1 MFNDLRVSNSISGQ
15 VPSYFAQEYPN
26 FVNFLKDYYRFLET
40 NGNSLDLL
48 NGIQDLIDI
57 ETYTG
62 VDYSSQLSESITSD
76 DVEVIVNGHVKYPL
90 TNGLLKIDDE
100 IIFYKLLSFDIVN
113 GNKVTKF
120 TDCIRGYTYNT
131 LTIEEGFTSNI
142 KTTPDSHSANVKV
155 ENQSYV
161 YLLYFLEQLRE
172 QYLSEFPKGIL
183 AQNLEKGLNVD
194 NILKRIKD
202 FYLTK
207 GTPKGIEFYFKFLF
221 QKNSEIRN
229 YRDSIFTPS
238 DATYEDKTVVR
249 LENLDSYP
257 ASDLILKKFIQSGKE
272 FTIFS
277 YENLYSNNSLS
288 LEYEISDPTKL
299 LPTKVAKIIS
309 RPDINKGYLYVDS
322 TEGFPK
328 SGTLKYRNIFIN
340 YISKKTNYFICDN
353 SIQSLNIIFNDNLDN
368 TIGKLVY
375 DVETLCVLKDIPDFY
390 FSVYSGIVDTNTT
403 KNIGY
408 VPGDIGTV
416 TNISLDDDPVLT
428 SWSYNNV
435 LPARKNNGLLSS
447 VTNLYYNDESAF
459 VNISKVPFSQY
470 PGNNSPLIP
479 EIELNGGKR
488 ILLNDRY
495 VKIPR
500 KFTQRN
506 FKNRESTLR
515 QFPVGLLID
524 GTPLFNWKSNDII
537 TLGKIDTIDIQNG
550 GSNFNVSSPP
560 SVKIDAPSTTE
571 TDKQTA
577 QVELKING
585 HIEEVNIEDS
595 GSGYPENS
603 FITIKKSDNNDPNIK
618 FRQALVSL
626 IVVGGKI
633 TKVRIIDPGTG
644 YTAPPTIEIFPD
656 LSSSANP
663 AIITAVTEGSIYKVN
678 YILDDNNEPIQG
690 KKYTENPTHQLQK
703 GIGATAIVN
712 IKNGRLHSVSLI
724 NSGQGYNSPPKINII
739 DKSGSGLGAKVIS
752 KIDSNKS
759 VNEFVIINPGINYN
773 EDTTVV
779 EIIESGGGEVI
790 NFNTQTWTPN
800 NNYRLSSH
808 INDDGS
814 YLEPIQES
822 SNTVTYNI
830 LGAPT
835 NLKYHNK
842 NDNTYQNINFE
853 ETLNL
858 QHSPII
864 GWAFDGSPIY
874 GPFGYRESLNSG
886 SDVVRMTSGYRKKLD
901 FEDIRDQTGG
911 INLGNFEIG
920 YFEEDWEWFP
930 DPKNL
935 DQQNGRFCVTPE
947 FPEGVYAYF
956 STINTSNGI
965 DKNKGGFPYFIGS
978 KYRGITFNDFN
989 TKEISTLL
997 EENLTKYVSQYDTTS
1012 IKPVDP
1018 GIFLVESI
1026 PESTDSKL
1034 SSIQVTSGGNLYKVG
1049 DQVVFDNTLTKGFG
1063 ASAYVSILKGSNV
1076 TNTAKQPYDYVE
1088 YEKESSNINQNTIFK
1103 TIDGYQGSVF
1113 NVDPIKKQLY
1123 ILRSS
1128 GSTSIINKNSEIFD
1142 DQNLSDTTIVSKL
1155 TENINTNLITTTL
1168 NGDVNNIE
1176 SLITVSNSSNITVGD
1191 YLKIDQE
1198 YLKVIEKDSLD
1209 LRVIRGVGFTK
1220 KEKHDNTSQIKI
1232 LTFIKIFSSSE
1243 FIIGDIVKID
1253 SELFKIVDI
1262 SVDRESSIQGINI
1275 INSGSG
1281 IAAGTY
1287 YLYFDGVLQLNGG
1300 ANNTTVTV
1308 ANGEVTS
1315 LTFDPDT
1322 SISDNPNIQIGD
1334 SATYSSA
1341 NFLDVDIR
1349 GSRFSNTIAVER
1361 AVFNTIAATHVSG
1374 VNAIKQSFT
1383 NAIVKKF
1390 DSDRILTTIG
1400 APNNLLSSGDEV
1412 SISASL
1418 ESVINKTITKDS
1430 NDVIK
1435 IDNTDVSTLDL
1446 YEGYSYIFDTIDL
1459 RVDFFGIF
1467 VDDNND
1473 FVPGRKYF
1481 DIDVEEKFDGNELDE
1496 FTINPKASD
1505 LTQYFLVLS
1514 DPNDLTITKNILI
1527 NTISEPINGEYSIL
1541 RSSTNDFTIYTEV
1554 DPGDNFISNYN
1565 STNLSYSTNSSTAK
1579 GPISFVTLTSGG
1591 FSYIT
1596 PPGITKITSTEGVG
1610 AILSPK
1616 TNSIGV
1622 INKIQNKFSG
1632 YGFTSDFRQ
1641 KPNIQFPQILQIS
1654 NIFTVTSANLNSGGE
1669 NYLFTPRIIVTGGGL
1684 ADNDTSHAVISSK
1697 FARTGNRSIISLN
1710 VESKGKG
1717 YSSAPNIIIEKYYF
1731 IELSGENA
1739 DTVLSFKFPFSQY
1752 ILQDD
1757 KFKVRGYYINDNGD
1771 EVFADSGTYLANL
1784 TASGIT
1790 CRLAGS
1796 NDNLDPRDT
1805 GDLNNVPS
1813 STPIQRWEFISE
1825 SRVAIATAI
1834 ITKSTFKSSEK
1845 IIFNEDENK
1854 FGFVTSS
1861 VGWQSSNS
1869 TLRVEKF
1876 NYQFKIG
1883 DTLFGEN
1890 SKSFGKITSIEGSTS
1905 EGKLGV
1911 SITKPKDFLTKK
1923 SFLGSNFEKI
1933 QDSFKYQKFSYEIGV
1948 DTPFS
1953 VWKENYK
1960 EVVHPTGYN
1969 LFARAKI
1976 ENNVRIG
1983 DPEIQVENIS
1993 TISTNIAQEI
2003 SLRRKYNYLV
2013 TRNIGNEEVEILNK
2027 KLTDVKETSEAVVAV
2042 FEDISNQF
2050 NDINTSFLLKAVDPL
2065 EPRKNDEINYIED
2078 YDVDQMLVILDN
2090 VIQTYGTT
2098 WFVTDS
2104 DKNIQFTPSQQQGEL
2119 LPDQELLTYRKFND
2133 ASIIHNYSESIQ
2145 SAGSTFNIRDN
2156 SGNPWPSSIFTT
2168 IDQDNYF
2175 VFIDGICQNNSSF
2188 TISNTNNGQI
2198 DFGSDILPIGTQL
2211 SVRYISGFL
2220 KNEFTSGSVTANTPI
2235 TLSNKPSISTFKD
2248 NYFVFVDG
2256 VLMTSGTDFI
2266 YDVNTNKD
2274 IIFTISFDYDSL
2286 IVIIDPLGVSL
2297 NTQENNLSAEQY
2309 FYKIEDGQL
2318 DIPVGT
2324 IINPEEYILDIAG
2337 VVQTPYLAYNIKTS
2351 GERKI
2356 NFTEP
2361 PRRLLAEENNPNI
2374 DTDDVYVGKQFIGL
2388 LYQRSD
2394 PTGSGG
2400 TTKNYQFDDISQN
2413 IIHIKENLDNFNI
2426 GDTISRD
2433 DAASFALIRGKNST
2447 ITKVISQSSIVNASF
2462 APTNT
2467 EIITINSLKNIF
2479 VGDRL
2484 AFNGGIGL
2492 TSSDDDELEIT
2503 SIDYVNSTITVQNI
2517 SSNTLSLNIPIDG
2530 VFDIKHNT
2538 LEIFDIET
2546 TVTNKDNSF
2555 VSGSIILSGANNIQS
2570 TSITSNVDNSIGL
2583 RLDTGIGEIQVSNVS
2598 GGALTG
2604 NANIVN
2610 GGSLYSTT
2618 PNVNIVGGS
2627 GSGATA
2633 TATIAGG
2640 IITQIALSGGTGYDS
2655 SNLPTLVIDGPP
2667 ASILEVPAGDG
2678 AQFSLNDY
2686 ILINESEI
2694 VKVTNISTDTLTV
2707 DRGQLQTQ
2715 INNFFI
2721 NTTNIKKVIPYQI
2734 TVNSFRRGFD
2744 GIKTQFKLTENFQP
2758 TNIPANSDIFVIV
2771 NGVRQKLT
2779 DSYSLSQSTPNE
2791 TEINF
2796 TEAPKY
2802 GSPCNIFYLGQTI
2815 PIQNISGQF
2824 NGTKK
2829 VFELRDN
2836 LGEIFSFNA
2845 KGKPEANISA
2855 NLIIFIDGV
2864 YQIPSVKF
2872 TDREPAYSENLSS
2885 FRLFGSILEFNTPPA
2900 FGSSFEGFI
2909 YVGSDDDYDN
2919 IDIDPSVETGD
2930 TIIQSNERSSR
2941 DVINIISST
2950 TLAVTDSLGQIEETN
2965 GINFR
2970 PNPIVAN
2977 GYQFTDLIQSEPV
2990 RESLRARRLLSSA
3003 IATGGLTG
3011 FPLTGRVAS
3020 TSSYNIEIEPIDDF
3034 IPASPDSGLDEFTF
3048 KLNASSNFPVRL
3060 LNSKYTTAVFGATAS
3075 DNETLQNVTIGY
3087 DLPFNNIIH
3096 LSTGSPTI
3104 FDNYSNTENGNT
3116 ISSPIIKEI
3125 KTITYGP
3132 TTYQEFKADVLR
3144 WEPDSDNIGGK
3155 LYLKLDDTNN
3165 PPLTTHKIRIETIGT
3180 ALPYKNNKRYAKNEL
3195 TSANGN
3201 IYITVNGRDGS
3212 IGQDGTSSES
3222 GTGPSGTGNG
3232 IQDGTVEFNYVQT
3245 IPVNTFD
3252 IDDDDLISEYQTL
3265 SVGDLFYY
3273 TT

>member
-62 VDYSSQLSESITSD
+62 VDYSSQLSVSITSD

-100 IIFYKLLSFDIVN
+100 IIFYKLLSSDIVD

-131 LTIEEGFTSNI
+131 LTIEEGFTPNI
-142 KTTPDSHSANVKV
+142 KTTPDSHSAGVKV

-183 AQNLEKGLNVD
+183 AQNLEKGINID
-194 NILKRIKD
+194 TILKRIKD

-221 QKNSEIRN
+221 QQNSEIRN
-229 YRDSIFTPS
+229 YRDAIFTPS

-257 ASDLILKKFIQSGKE
+257 TSDLILKKFIQSGKE

-277 YENLYSNNSLS
+277 YENLYSNNTLS

-299 LPTKVAKIIS
+299 LPTNVAKIIS
-309 RPDINKGYLYVDS
+309 RPDVNKGYFYVDS
-322 TEGFPK
+322 TEGFSK
-328 SGTLKYRNIFIN
+328 SGTLKYRDIFIN
-340 YISKKTNYFICDN
+340 YISKQTNYFICDT
-353 SIQSLNIIFNDNLDN
+353 SIQAISTFHKGNVDIA
-368 TIGKLVY
+368 IGELVY
-375 DVETLCVLKDIPDFY
+375 DIETLCTLKNAPSFY
-390 FSVYSGIVDTNTT
+390 FSVYSGIVDTTT
-403 KNIGY
+403 TQNIGY
-408 VPGDIGTV
+408 IPGDAGTV
-416 TNISLDDDPVLT
+416 TNISLINDPVLT
-428 SWSYNNV
+428 SWVYNDV
-435 LPARKNNGLLSS
+435 LPARTNNGLLSS
-447 VTNLYYNDESAF
+447 VTNLYYSDESAF
-459 VNISKVPFSQY
+459 VNVSKVPFSQY
-470 PGNNSPLIP
+470 PGNNSPSIP
-479 EIELNGGKR
+479 EIVLDGGKT
-488 ILLNDRY
+488 ILISDQY

-506 FKNRESTLR
+506 YKNRESTLS

-524 GTPLFNWKSNDII
+524 GTPLFNWKSNDVI

-560 SVKIDAPSTTE
+560 TVKIDEPSTSE
-571 TDKQTA
+571 GGKQTA
-577 QVELKING
+577 EVEFKING

-603 FITIKKSDNNDPNIK
+603 FIVINKSGDNDPNIT

-626 IVVGGKI
+626 IVVNGAI
-633 TKVRIIDPGTG
+633 TKVRIVDPGTG
-644 YTAPPTIEIFPD
+644 YTAPPTIQIFPN
-656 LSSSANP
+656 LSDNP

-678 YILDDNNEPIQG
+678 YILDSNNEPIQG

-703 GIGATAIVN
+703 GLGAAAVAN
-712 IKNGRLHSVSLI
+712 IKNGKLDSVSLI
-724 NSGQGYNSPPKINII
+724 NSGQEYNSPPKINII
-739 DKSGSGLGAKVIS
+739 DNTGSGIGAKVIC
-752 KIDSNKS
+752 KIDNKKVS
-759 VNEFVIINPGINYN
+759 EFVIINPGINYN
-773 EDTTVV
+773 KDTTVV

-800 NNYRLSSH
+800 NNYRLSSQ

-814 YLEPIQES
+814 YLEPITELNNENF
-822 SNTVTYNI
+822 NTVTYNI

-842 NDNTYQNINFE
+842 IDNTYQSVNFE
-853 ETLNL
+853 ETSIP

-886 SDVVRMTSGYRKKLD
+886 SEPVRMTSGYRKKLD
-901 FEDIRDQTGG
+901 FENIRDQDGG
-911 INLGNFEIG
+911 IKLGNFEKG

-956 STINTSNGI
+956 ATIDASTGI
-965 DKNKGGFPYFIGS
+965 DKNKAGFPYFIGS
-978 KYRGITFNDFN
+978 KYRGTTFNDFN
-989 TKEISTLL
+989 TKEIVTLL
-997 EENLTKYVSQYDTTS
+997 EENLTKYVSPYNTTS
-1012 IKPVDP
+1012 ISPIDS
-1018 GIFLVESI
+1018 GIFLVESV

-1034 SSIQVTSGGNLYKVG
+1034 SSIEVTSGGNLYKIG
-1049 DQVVFDNTLTKGFG
+1049 DQVVFDNTLTKGFD
-1063 ASAYVSILKGSNV
+1063 ASAHVSILKGSNI
-1076 TNTAKQPYDYVE
+1076 TNTSKQLYDYVE
-1088 YEKESSNINQNTIFK
+1088 YKKENSSITENTIFK
-1103 TIDGYQGSVF
+1103 TIDGYEGSVF

-1123 ILRSS
+1123 ILRSA

-1142 DQNLSDTTIVSKL
+1142 DQNLTDTTIVSKL
-1155 TENINTNLITTTL
+1155 SEDLTVTSFTTFLDGNI
-1168 NGDVNNIE
+1168 DKIE
-1176 SLITVSNSSNITVGD
+1176 SLITVDNVTNINVGD

-1198 YLKVIEKDSLD
+1198 YLKVIEKNSLN
-1209 LRVIRGVGFTK
+1209 LRVIRGINFSTK
-1220 KEKHDNTSQIKI
+1220 ETHDDDSTIKI
-1232 LTFIKIFSSSE
+1232 LKFIKIFSSSD
-1243 FIIGDIVKID
+1243 FIIGDIVKIN
-1253 SELFKIVDI
+1253 SELFKIVNI

-1275 INSGSG
+1275 IDPGSG
-1281 IAAGTY
+1281 ISAGTY
-1287 YLYFDGVLQLNGG
+1287 YLYFDGVLQLNEGV
-1300 ANNTTVTV
+1300 NNTTVTV
-1308 ANGEVTS
+1308 ANGEVTG
-1315 LTFDPDT
+1315 LTFSSDI

-1334 SATYSSA
+1334 SATYSAA
-1341 NFLDVDIR
+1341 NFLNVDIR
-1349 GSRFSNTIAVER
+1349 GSRYSNTVAVER
-1361 AVFNTIAATHVSG
+1361 EVFNTTSASHNSG
-1374 VNAIKQSFT
+1374 NIVTKQNFT
-1383 NAIVKKF
+1383 DAIVKKF
-1390 DSDRILTTIG
+1390 DADRILTTIG

-1418 ESVINKTITKDS
+1418 KSTPAKKTITKDV

-1435 IDNTDVSTLDL
+1435 IDNTDVSSLVL
-1446 YEGYSYIFDTIDL
+1446 YEGYSYGFVTAGL
-1459 RVDFFGIF
+1459 RVDFFGIS
-1467 VDDNND
+1467 VDDTNNI
-1473 FVPGRKYF
+1473 VPGRKYF
-1481 DIDVEEKFDGNELDE
+1481 DIDVDEKFDSNELEE

-1514 DPNDLTITKNILI
+1514 DKNNLTITKNILI

-1541 RSSTNDFTIYTEV
+1541 RSSTSDFTIYTNV
-1554 DPGDNFISNYN
+1554 DPGDDFINNYN
-1565 STNLSYSTNSSTAK
+1565 SNTLSYSTNSSTAK

-1596 PPGITKITSTEGVG
+1596 PPGITTITSTEGVG
-1610 AILSPK
+1610 AILTPK

-1641 KPNIQFPQILQIS
+1641 KPIIQFPQILQIS
-1654 NIFTVTSANLNSGGE
+1654 NIFTVTSASLNSGGQS
-1669 NYLFTPRIIVTGGGL
+1669 YLFTPRIIVTGGGL

-1697 FARTGNRSIISLN
+1697 FARIGIRNILSLN
-1710 VESKGKG
+1710 VEFKGRG
-1717 YSSAPNIIIEKYYF
+1717 YSSAPNIKIEKYYF
-1731 IELSGENA
+1731 IELNGKNA
-1739 DTVLSFKFPFSQY
+1739 DTVVSFKFPFTQY

-1757 KFKVRGYYINDNGD
+1757 KFKVRGYYIDNNGN

-1784 TASGIT
+1784 SASGIT
-1790 CRLAGS
+1790 CRLVGS
-1796 NDNLDPRDT
+1796 SNNLDPRDT
-1805 GDLNNVPS
+1805 GDLNNVPQ

-1825 SRVAIATAI
+1825 SRVATATAI
-1834 ITKSTFKSSEK
+1834 ITKETFKSSEK
-1845 IIFNEDENK
+1845 IIFNEDQNK

-1861 VGWQSSNS
+1861 VGWQPSNS
-1869 TLRVEKF
+1869 TLRIEKF
-1876 NYQFKIG
+1876 NYQFEIG
-1883 DTLFGEN
+1883 DTLFGET
-1890 SKSFGKITSIEGSTS
+1890 SKSFGKITSIDGSIS

-1911 SITKPKDFLTKK
+1911 SITKPKNFLTKK

-1983 DPEIQVENIS
+1983 DPKIEVRTIS
-1993 TISTNIAQEI
+1993 TIATNIAQEI

-2013 TRNIGNEEVEILNK
+2013 SRNIGNAEVQILNK
-2027 KLTDVKETSEAVVAV
+2027 KLTDVKETSVAVVAV

-2050 NDINTSFLLKAVDPL
+2050 NDVNTSFLLKAVDPL

-2078 YDVDQMLVILDN
+2078 YDVDQMVVLLDN
-2090 VIQTYGTT
+2090 VVQTYSTS

-2104 DKNIQFTPSQQQGEL
+2104 DKNIKFTPSQQQGEL
-2119 LPDQELLTYRKFND
+2119 LPDDEILTYRKFND
-2133 ASIIHNYSESIQ
+2133 GTVIYNYSESIQ

-2156 SGNPWPSSIFTT
+2156 SGNPWPSSIFTS

-2198 DFGSDILPIGTQL
+2198 DFGSDSLLNGTQL
-2211 SVRYISGFL
+2211 SVRYVSGFL

-2235 TLSNKPSISTFKD
+2235 TLSNKPSLSTFKD

-2266 YDVNTNKD
+2266 YDIDTNKD
-2274 IIFTISFDYDSL
+2274 IVFTESFNYDSL
-2286 IVIIDPLGVSL
+2286 VVIIDPLGVSL
-2297 NTQENNLSAEQY
+2297 NTQENNLAGEQY

-2324 IINPEEYILDIAG
+2324 VINPEEYILDIAG
-2337 VVQTPYLAYNIKTS
+2337 VVQTPYLAYEIKTS

-2361 PRRLLAEENNPNI
+2361 PRRVLVKENNPNI

-2426 GDTISRD
+2426 GDSISRN
-2433 DAASFALIRGKNST
+2433 DAESFASIFRKNST
-2447 ITKVISQSSIVNASF
+2447 ITKVISQSSTVNASF

-2467 EIITINSLKNIF
+2467 QIIPINSLKNIF

-2484 AFNGGIGL
+2484 TFNGGIGL
-2492 TSSDDDELEIT
+2492 TSADDDELEIT
-2503 SIDYVNSTITVQNI
+2503 SIDYVNTTITVQNI
-2517 SSNTLSLNIPIDG
+2517 SSNTLSINIPIDSN
-2530 VFDIKHNT
+2530 FDIKHNT

-2546 TVTNKDNSF
+2546 TVTNKDNAF
-2555 VSGSIILSGANNIQS
+2555 VSGNIILSGSNNIQS
-2570 TSITSNVDNSIGL
+2570 TSITSTIDNSIGL
-2583 RLDTGIGEIQVSNVS
+2583 RLDTGIGEIQAGNVS

-2610 GGSLYSTT
+2610 GGSLYTTT

-2640 IITQIALSGGTGYDS
+2640 IITQIALSGGVGYDS

-2667 ASILEVPAGDG
+2667 ASILEVPTGEG
-2678 AQFSLNDY
+2678 AQFSINDY
-2686 ILINESEI
+2686 ISINETEI
-2694 VKVTNISTDTLTV
+2694 VKVTSISTDNLTI
-2707 DRGQLQTQ
+2707 DRGQLKTE
-2715 INNFFI
+2715 IINFFI

-2744 GIKTQFKLTENFQP
+2744 GIKTQFKLTEEFQP
-2758 TNIPANSDIFVIV
+2758 TDIPTNSDIFVIV
-2771 NGVRQKLT
+2771 NGVQQKLT
-2779 DSYSLSQSTPNE
+2779 VSYSLSQSTPNE

-2796 TEAPKY
+2796 AEAPKY

-2815 PIQNISGQF
+2815 SIRSISDQF
-2824 NGTKK
+2824 NGSKR
-2829 VFELRDN
+2829 VFELRDD
-2836 LGEIFSFNA
+2836 LGEIFSFSA
-2845 KGKPEANISA
+2845 TDKPEANISA

-2885 FRLFGSILEFNTPPA
+2885 FRLFGSIIEFTAPPA
-2900 FGSSFEGFI
+2900 VGSSFEGFI
-2909 YVGSDDDYDN
+2909 YVGSDDDYNN
-2919 IDIDPSVETGD
+2919 IGIDPSVESGD
-2930 TIIQSNERSSR
+2930 TIVQNNERSSR
-2941 DVINIISST
+2941 DVINVISST
-2950 TLAVTDSLGQIEETN
+2950 TLAVTDSLGQMEETN

-2970 PNPIVAN
+2970 PNPVISN

-2990 RESLRARRLLSSA
+2990 RESLRARRLLSSK
-3003 IATGGLTG
+3003 IATGLSFPSIGKVLLTT
-3011 FPLTGRVAS
+3011 PIAS
-3020 TSSYNIEIEPIDDF
+3020 IEIEPIEDI
-3034 IPASPDSGLDEFTF
+3034 IPLSPDSGLDEITF
-3048 KLNASSNFPVRL
+3048 KLDASSNFPIRL
-3060 LNSKYTTAVFGATAS
+3060 INSKYTTVIFGATAS

-3096 LSTGSPTI
+3096 LSNGSPTI
-3104 FDNYSNTENGNT
+3104 FDNYSNTENGNA
-3116 ISSPIIKEI
+3116 ISSPIINQI

-3132 TTYQEFKADVLR
+3132 TTYEEFTADVLR

-3155 LYLKLDDTNN
+3155 LYLKLDDTSN
-3165 PPLTTHKIRIETIGT
+3165 PPLTTHKIRIKTIGT
-3180 ALPYKNNKRYAKNEL
+3180 SVLYENEKEYFRNKLVRAG
-3195 TSANGN
+3195 GN
-3201 IYITVNGRDGS
+3201 IYKVVTG
-3212 IGQDGTSSES
+3212 GTSASS
-3222 GTGPSGTGNG
+3222 GVGPTGTGTGITDG
-3232 IQDGTVEFNYVQT
+3232 DGTVVFDYVEQV
-3245 IPVNTFD
+3245 PVNNFD
-3252 IDDDDLISEYQTL
+3252 IDDDDLIAEYQTL
-3265 SVGDLFYY
+3265 SVNDIFYY